1 MSAIAHSY
9 LRANAPKIPNNMRAV
24 APKGG
29 QFSFLFSN

>member
-9 LRANAPKIPNNMRAV
+9 LRANAPEIPDSMRAI